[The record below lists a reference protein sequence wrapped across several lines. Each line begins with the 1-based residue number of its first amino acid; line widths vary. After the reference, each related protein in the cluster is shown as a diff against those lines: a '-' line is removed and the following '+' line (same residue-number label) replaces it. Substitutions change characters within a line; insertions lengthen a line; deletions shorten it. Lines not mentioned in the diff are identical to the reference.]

1 MMKFKSIQLRNR
13 NPIARDYIEGKL
25 EEFFPFSLAF
35 SPESRLSELSSRN
48 FPRESLASV
57 LKEMNENWGA
67 PDATIAQIERLRDE
81 RSVVVIGGQQ
91 AGLLTGPLYTIHKIV
106 SIIKYA
112 KEQEAKLNIPV
123 IPVFWIAGEDHD
135 YAEINH
141 VYTTENG
148 MLTKQTI
155 AQQAWKRISIS
166 NLSLNPSLTE
176 KWIKEVFSDLP
187 ETVYTRELVAM
198 LSQLLEKSD
207 TFVDFFAR
215 FIFELFESTGIV
227 LIDSANPDLRKIESP
242 YFLKMIDRQAE
253 MTEAIYKTAQK
264 LHLNGYPLQV
274 EVSDEDGNLFYEDDE
289 GERILL
295 IRNGN
300 QWIGKNEEVA
310 FSTDELKRIAKEQ
323 PERLSNNVM
332 TRPLMQEAL
341 FPTLAFVAGDGEISY
356 WALLKQAFT
365 TFDSEMTMPPVLPR
379 LSITLI
385 TERINKLVKQRS
397 LKIDEVINEGCN
409 KAKMNWL
416 QSQAHPPVQQMFKHL
431 EIELKRMHEPIQSV
445 AKSLGPDIANEAV
458 KNIDILLD
466 EIEYLKRR
474 MLNRIEEQYE
484 QPLSQFKEI
493 ELALRPRDGLQERIL
508 NIVPFINEYGKSII
522 PLLLEL
528 PLDFEKDHHLV
539 YLK

>member
-187 ETVYTRELVAM
+187 ETVHTRELVTS
-198 LSQLLEKSD
+198 LKKLIKKSD

-215 FIFELFESTGIV
+215 FIFQLFESTGIV
-227 LIDSANPDLRKIESP
+227 LIDSANPDLRKVESP
-242 YFLKMIDRQAE
+242 YFLKMIERQAE

-264 LHLNGYPLQV
+264 LRLKGYPLQA
-274 EVSDEDGNLFYEDDE
+274 EVSTEDGNLFYKDDE

-295 IRNGN
+295 IRNDN
-300 QWIGKNEEVA
+300 KWIGKNEEVV

-397 LKIDEVINEGCN
+397 LKIDKVINEGCN

-416 QSQAHPPVQQMFKHL
+416 QSQVHPPVNQMFKHL
-431 EIELKRMHEPIQSV
+431 ERELKYMHEPIQSV
-445 AKSLGPDIANEAV
+445 AKTLGPDITNEAK
-458 KNIDILLD
+458 KNMDKLLD
-466 EIEYLKRR
+466 EIDYLKRR
-474 MLNRIEEQYE
+474 MLERIEKQYE

-493 ELALRPRDGLQERIL
+493 ELALRPRDGLQERTL
-508 NIVPFINEYGKSII
+508 NIVSFINEYGKSII
-522 PLLLEL
+522 SLLLEL
-528 PLDFEKDHHLV
+528 SLDFEKDHHLV